1 MIRSLRTTP
10 AQQSLGAV
18 LVALLLVASAPVA
31 RGQDSTSSGR
41 NGWVI
46 GPLLGV
52 PGAGSDY
59 DPTFFTLGV
68 GVTRLSPNRPG
79 LDFAI
84 GTVPRA
90 IPEGIFPI
98 GARVGA
104 SIPFALG
111 PDAFVIPSAGASGIG
126 AVGGGGVGA
135 IGGYYWGAAG
145 LVARGRVGFRA
156 GITWHRPVDAD
167 ASVWLVEVGVMRM
180 PLVAGAR
187 QLLSVAQRY

>member
-1 MIRSLRTTP
+1 MKRSLGTTP
-10 AQQSLGAV
+10 AHHSLGA
-18 LVALLLVASAPVA
+18 LLVAALLVSSAPVA
-31 RGQDSTSSGR
+31 RSQDSTSSR
-41 NGWVI
+41 RDGWVT

-59 DPTFFTLGV
+59 DPSFFTLGV

-90 IPEGIFPI
+90 IPEGIVPI

-104 SIPFALG
+104 SIPFALS

-145 LVARGRVGFRA
+145 LIARGRVGFRA
-156 GITWHRPVDAD
+156 GITWHRPVEAD
-167 ASVWLVEVGVMRM
+167 DSVWLVEVGVMRV
-180 PLVAGAR
+180 PLGVGTR
-187 QLLSVAQRY
+187 PLLSVAQ

>member
-1 MIRSLRTTP
+1 MNRSLRTTP
-10 AQQSLGAV
+10 AQQSLGAL
-18 LVALLLVASAPVA
+18 LVAVLLIASAPVA

-59 DPTFFTLGV
+59 DPSFFTLGV

-90 IPEGIFPI
+90 IPEGILPI
-98 GARVGA
+98 GARIGA
-104 SIPFALG
+104 SIPLALG

-126 AVGGGGVGA
+126 AVGAGVVGA
-135 IGGYYWGAAG
+135 VGGYYWGAAG
-145 LVARGRVGFRA
+145 LVARGRTGFRA
-156 GITWHRPVDAD
+156 GITWHRPFEAD
-167 ASVWLVEVGVMRM
+167 ASVWLVEVGVMRV
-180 PLVAGAR
+180 PLPERTR
-187 QLLSVAQRY
+187 QLLSVAE

>member
-1 MIRSLRTTP
+1 
-10 AQQSLGAV
+10 
-18 LVALLLVASAPVA
+18 
-31 RGQDSTSSGR
+31 
-41 NGWVI
+41 
-46 GPLLGV
+46 V

-59 DPTFFTLGV
+59 DPSFFTLGV

-90 IPEGIFPI
+90 IPEGIIPI
-98 GARVGA
+98 GARIGA

-111 PDAFVIPSAGASGIG
+111 PDVFVIPSAGASGIG

-145 LVARGRVGFRA
+145 LVARGRTGFRA
-156 GITWHRPVDAD
+156 GITWHRPYEAD
-167 ASVWLVEVGVMRM
+167 DSVWLVEVGVMRV
-180 PLVAGAR
+180 PLPERAR
-187 QLLSVAQRY
+187 QLLSVAQ

>member
-1 MIRSLRTTP
+1 MNRSLRTTP
-10 AQQSLGAV
+10 AQQSLGAL
-18 LVALLLVASAPVA
+18 LVAVLLIASAPVA

-59 DPTFFTLGV
+59 DPSFFTLGV

-90 IPEGIFPI
+90 VPEGILPI
-98 GARVGA
+98 GARIGA
-104 SIPFALG
+104 SIPLALG

-126 AVGGGGVGA
+126 AVGAGVVGA
-135 IGGYYWGAAG
+135 VGGYYWGAAG
-145 LVARGRVGFRA
+145 LVARGRTGFRA
-156 GITWHRPVDAD
+156 GITWHRPFEAD
-167 ASVWLVEVGVMRM
+167 ASVWLVEVGVMRV
-180 PLVAGAR
+180 PLPERTR
-187 QLLSVAQRY
+187 QLLSVAE

>member
-1 MIRSLRTTP
+1 MNRSLRTTP
-10 AQQSLGAV
+10 GHQSLGAL
-18 LVALLLVASAPVA
+18 LVVLLLVAVAPVA

-41 NGWVI
+41 NGYVI

-59 DPTFFTLGV
+59 DPSFFTLGV

-90 IPEGIFPI
+90 IPEGILPI

-111 PDAFVIPSAGASGIG
+111 RDAFVIPSAGASGLG
-126 AVGGGGVGA
+126 AVGGAGVGA

-145 LVARGRVGFRA
+145 LVARGRTGFRA
-156 GITWHRPVDAD
+156 GITWHRPYEAD
-167 ASVWLVEVGVMRM
+167 DSVWLVEVGVMRV
-180 PLVAGAR
+180 PLPER
-187 QLLSVAQRY
+187 PRRLLSVAQ

>member
-1 MIRSLRTTP
+1 MNRSLRTTP
-10 AQQSLGAV
+10 AHQSLGAL
-18 LVALLLVASAPVA
+18 LVAVLLIASAPVA

-59 DPTFFTLGV
+59 DPSFFTLGV

-90 IPEGIFPI
+90 IPEGILPI
-98 GARVGA
+98 GARIGA
-104 SIPFALG
+104 SIPLALG

-126 AVGGGGVGA
+126 AVGAGVVGA
-135 IGGYYWGAAG
+135 VGGYYWGAAG
-145 LVARGRVGFRA
+145 LVARGRTGSRA
-156 GITWHRPVDAD
+156 GITWHRPFEAD
-167 ASVWLVEVGVMRM
+167 ASVWLVEVGVMRV
-180 PLVAGAR
+180 PLPQR
-187 QLLSVAQRY
+187 TRPLLSVAE

>member
-1 MIRSLRTTP
+1 MTRSLRTTP
-10 AQQSLGAV
+10 AHPSLGA
-18 LVALLLVASAPVA
+18 LLVAVLLVTSVPVA
-31 RGQDSTSSGR
+31 RGQDSTSAGR

-59 DPTFFTLGV
+59 DPSFFTLGV

-98 GARVGA
+98 GARIGA
-104 SIPFALG
+104 SIPFSLSS
-111 PDAFVIPSAGASGIG
+111 DAFVIPSAGASGIG
-126 AVGGGGVGA
+126 AVGSGVVGA
-135 IGGYYWGAAG
+135 IGGYYWGAAA
-145 LVARGRVGFRA
+145 LVARGSTGFRG
-156 GITWHRPVDAD
+156 GITWHRPFEAD
-167 ASVWLVEVGVMRM
+167 ASVWLVEVGVMRV
-180 PLVAGAR
+180 PLAVGTR
-187 QLLSVAQRY
+187 QRPSVAQRH

>member
-1 MIRSLRTTP
+1 MNRSLRTT
-10 AQQSLGAV
+10 AAHHGLGA
-18 LVALLLVASAPVA
+18 LLVAVFLIAGAPVA
-31 RGQDSTSSGR
+31 RGQDSTSSRR

-59 DPTFFTLGV
+59 DPSFFTLGV

-90 IPEGIFPI
+90 IPEGILPI
-98 GARVGA
+98 GARIGA
-104 SIPFALG
+104 SMPFALG
-111 PDAFVIPSAGASGIG
+111 PDAFVIPSAGASGLG
-126 AVGGGGVGA
+126 AAGAGGVGA

-145 LVARGRVGFRA
+145 LVARGRTGFRA
-156 GITWHRPVDAD
+156 GITWHRPYEAD
-167 ASVWLVEVGVMRM
+167 DSVWLVEVGVMRV
-180 PLVAGAR
+180 PLPERAR
-187 QLLSVAQRY
+187 QLLSVAQ